1 MTEVHGRDIVPH
13 LSDVAT
19 SISSSFPFPIVPIQR
34 AAASAGWRAVL
45 PMFRFSIPIPLPLC
59 LSLLAVGASPLEA
72 NDVIPFAAAGGEAR
86 PPRVLVLPDGR
97 TIQGD
102 IRVTH
107 NGYEVSLSRNSG
119 RSYIA
124 PGMVW
129 FTADNMEHAYEQY
142 RERHSDRTADG
153 YVLLA
158 NWCIQNGLY
167 DHARDE
173 LKAALRMDPKHAT
186 AQLTAKELGKLLS
199 NRQTPLDARANDE
212 TTTSVAS
219 PPVQEADLLKS
230 YVRHVQ
236 PILMNGCGNAE
247 CHGLASTHDFRLMN
261 VRSGHPAFEKY
272 TQLNYDTISRL
283 INAKNP
289 EGSQLLTAPQDT
301 AHANRPS
308 TPFRGKEGQ
317 RQLQILSAWV
327 KLAARYQTE
336 QQGST
341 SNSPRS
347 PISQIAEEARSPKQ
361 GPGQI
366 SSSEPT
372 DRSVVHAI
380 NFEPIE
386 SQNANSP
393 IANSNVSTANTGNHP
408 RNASPSS
415 PESGSARRLDDILNQ
430 AIQSG
435 VPDAFDPQDFN
446 RQFSSQSNLST
457 PSNSNGPKR

>member
-1 MTEVHGRDIVPH
+1 M
-13 LSDVAT
+13 
-19 SISSSFPFPIVPIQR
+19 QR

-45 PMFRFSIPIPLPLC
+45 PMFRFSIPIPFTLC
-59 LSLLAVGASPLEA
+59 LSLLALGVSALHA
-72 NDVIPFAAAGGEAR
+72 NDVIPFASAGGAAR

-97 TIQGD
+97 TIHGD

-173 LKAALRMDPKHAT
+173 LKAALRMDPKHAM

-199 NRQTPLDARANDE
+199 TRQTPLDARSNVE
-212 TTTSVAS
+212 TTTNIAS
-219 PPVQEADLLKS
+219 PAVQETDLLKS

-301 AHANRPS
+301 AHANRPNA
-308 TPFRGKEGQ
+308 PFRGREGQ

-336 QQGST
+336 QQDST
-341 SNSPRS
+341 SDDPRS
-347 PISQIAEEARSPKQ
+347 PHNPIAEEAPSAKQ
-361 GPGQI
+361 GPRQV
-366 SSSEPT
+366 SSTEPT
-372 DRSVVHAI
+372 DQSVVHAI
-380 NFEPIE
+380 NFEPAE
-386 SQNANSP
+386 SQNTNSP
-393 IANSNVSTANTGNHP
+393 IANSDLSKANSGNQP
-408 RNASPSS
+408 RNASHSS
-415 PESGSARRLDDILNQ
+415 PGSGSAGRLDDILNQ

-435 VPDAFDPQDFN
+435 TPDAFDPQDFN